1 MDVDEVSGEDLDVI
15 LELLENDYFDD
26 ELQLEPEE
34 IAEEVR
40 TSPQVF

>member
-26 ELQLEPEE
+26 ELQLELEE

>member
-1 MDVDEVSGEDLDVI
+1 MDADEVSGEGLDVI

-26 ELQLEPEE
+26 ELQLELEE

-40 TSPQVF
+40 TSPHVF